1 MVGYVFA
8 VVLVEARD
16 TESLVQFVIED
27 LNLELSLIDYLDDV
41 HCGAC
46 MHHIMNESHVCYKI
60 DDMQLLHP

>member
-1 MVGYVFA
+1 MGYVFV
-8 VVLVEARD
+8 VVLVEGRD

-46 MHHIMNESHVCYKI
+46 MHHIINESIVCYEIVDK
-60 DDMQLLHP
+60 QLLHP